1 MAIFKKKAKTDRE
14 HGARSPTNSPPVQ
27 VQPPMVAV
35 VQRGVS
41 DSFAPPNAPI
51 SQNPK
56 RMTNSTQ
63 FGAVATPTVLQ
74 SPQAGRA
81 SPGPAG
87 LQMGQGGGYTVG
99 MGLPSSLQQGH
110 PQHKQQASLG
120 SINGPLSPL
129 AMFSAQNMAPAG
141 GAMPQPQ
148 QYQQFPQQQ
157 QLQTQPQQQ
166 QLQQAGVLQQIP
178 PHNPGYPWST
188 RPLRLYQP
196 REHSQ
201 PLSPFPRYGLSVP
214 PYPSHSGHMLLF
226 GGLVADRAHND
237 LWSLDV
243 RDHSLQLVKTRG
255 EAPLPR
261 IGHVSAIADRIML
274 VFGGDTKVDE
284 NDKQDEGL
292 YVLDL
297 RTQEWS
303 HIPVVTGPCGRYGH
317 AACMLGGYFYVHG
330 GHVDGKNF
338 DDLWAFDIRQLGRND
353 GQYTWERITYNSP
366 APLART
372 GHTIVPYQNQ
382 LFLFG
387 GTDGDYHYNDSW
399 SFHIPTGVWTELEC
413 IGYIPIP
420 REGHA
425 AAIVDD
431 VVYVFGGR
439 DVHGKDLGDLAAF
452 RISNKRWYMFQN
464 MGPAPMAKSGHSLCA
479 AHGKVFVIG
488 GESNLAPEVPRDD
501 PNVIHILDTGKIK
514 YPSDSQAPGGARAP
528 QPVRPRTTSDA
539 TDRRPANGSNPN
551 GSGPYG
557 MGSAGNAQAAS
568 MASRSVDNVSRTM
581 SPPQIS
587 PEPRSLIIT
596 NDTDAKLTKHTPNSE
611 SLDSV
616 GPPGAGLRMNG
627 QPQSM
632 GVPQPMLQGNQL
644 PQGVPPQRPRR
655 EGDEEYRRA
664 MSPPEVTING
674 TPNTTS
680 SSPTNESVVTPN
692 GDVVAP
698 VARRRSMS
706 PPPAGHVP
714 SHTVHPN
721 MRNTR
726 SPPPQLRV
734 GEDGRPALPPDAFYF
749 SGKSP
754 GGGSRPGSL
763 LGRPGSLLGRPG
775 SIIGNRPGSVA
786 GTADLLREIKARE
799 TEADGAKR
807 REGALRVLLGKAIEQ
822 GYIVD
827 DDVADVPS
835 SDMLGDN
842 SEQLHH
848 VALALKQLKQEKANL
863 QNEVTQQMQLASDRI
878 QDSERLQKAALQ
890 EAAYYRA
897 KLAALESGDTDEAS
911 KVDVNRIADLER
923 QLESTTTEYTG
934 GQRELERL
942 KSEVEHHQKTCN
954 EATEAEAETL
964 KRAQVAEEEVA
975 QLQEEMETL
984 RHQVANHDRLT
995 REQTERFIT
1004 LTSTHNQREAE
1015 RDDYK
1020 TQLDDLQ
1027 GKNDEF
1033 ALLLEQAQVSMAA
1046 TNLRADEFESMHDQ
1060 TKEKVATLEQ
1070 ELAET
1075 KRALEDKTHE
1085 AEQATARLAE
1095 VEGLHT
1101 SAREE
1106 VTNYRT
1112 LTNGRLGDLLE
1123 SHRAI
1128 REDSTRGVKGHQD
1141 QLRALEEEK
1150 GSLLKLLRD
1159 AGERVD
1165 ATEAVASSHRKKARE
1180 LEQQHQIVRGEM
1192 RAQRTKLAVAQN
1204 ELVKYRTLFTNKD
1217 SELHE
1222 RDQAVTELQ
1231 TRVSL
1236 MRKLLGEHGINVTD
1250 ADLESTETSNTGELE
1265 SKLRDKSRAHDT
1277 AQREI
1282 DELKRRCE
1290 EAEDKAN
1297 SLARMVERY
1306 KDARSP
1312 SAGSI
1317 RSGDGEGGDANQR
1330 ARDAERKLADAEEA
1344 HQKRLTALQ
1353 SDYETAVRYVKGTE
1367 KMLKRM
1373 KDELNKQK
1381 ATNTT
1386 LLSELDGMRGRA
1398 GSPLTRSISGRT
1410 TPSESELMRKIQ
1422 TLQNQYTAL
1431 QAELQAS
1438 QDTLNARNRE
1448 WDLLRSRVEDNE
1460 RDNEALR
1467 EDLAQ
1472 AQHRIETLLAINP
1485 SGMMGSDDED
1495 DRLGALRRG
1504 STASSD
1510 GGTSMAFD
1518 KFTKEL
1524 KQWERARSPDTH
1536 DEESDHGLNG
1546 KAVSPNPAT
1555 SAFPTA
1561 PGMPTRGTLSG
1572 EWK

>member
-27 VQPPMVAV
+27 VQPSMIAA

-41 DSFAPPNAPI
+41 DSFAPPNASI
-51 SQNPK
+51 GQNPK
-56 RMTNSTQ
+56 RMTNSVQ
-63 FGAVATPTVLQ
+63 FGAIPPSVLQ
-74 SPQAGRA
+74 SPQTGRA
-81 SPGPAG
+81 SPGPGG
-87 LQMGQGGGYTVG
+87 LPLGQGGGYPVG
-99 MGLPSSLQQGH
+99 MGLPSSMQQGH
-110 PQHKQQASLG
+110 PQHQQQASLS

-129 AMFSAQNMAPAG
+129 AMVSAQHMGPP
-141 GAMPQPQ
+141 GAMQQPQ
-148 QYQQFPQQQ
+148 QYQQFPQQ
-157 QLQTQPQQQ
+157 TQPQQQ
-166 QLQQAGVLQQIP
+166 GGGLQQIP

-196 REHSQ
+196 REHAQ

-284 NDKQDEGL
+284 KDKQDEGL

-303 HIPVVTGPCGRYGH
+303 HIPVVAGPCGRYGH

-338 DDLWAFDIRQLGRND
+338 DDLWSFDIRQLGRND

-399 SFHIPTGVWTELEC
+399 SFDIATGVWTELEC

-501 PNVIHILDTGKIK
+501 PNLIHILDTGKIK

-528 QPVRPRTTSDA
+528 QQVRPRTTSDA
-539 TDRRPANGSNPN
+539 TDRRPANGGSPN
-551 GSGPYG
+551 GSSPYG
-557 MGSAGNAQAAS
+557 MGSSGNAQAAY
-568 MASRSVDNVSRTM
+568 MASRSVDNVSRAM
-581 SPPQIS
+581 SPPQVTS
-587 PEPRSLIIT
+587 EPRPLIVT
-596 NDTDAKLTKHTPNSE
+596 NDTGGKLTKHTPRSE
-611 SLDSV
+611 SLDSA
-616 GPPGAGLRMNG
+616 GPPSAGLRMNG
-627 QPQSM
+627 QAQPM
-632 GVPQPMLQGNQL
+632 GVPQPMMQGNPL
-644 PQGVPPQRPRR
+644 PQGAPPQRPRR

-674 TPNTTS
+674 TPNTSS

-692 GDVVAP
+692 GDVVTP

-706 PPPAGHVP
+706 PPPPGHVP

-721 MRNTR
+721 MRNSR

-754 GGGSRPGSL
+754 TGGSRPGSL

-799 TEADGAKR
+799 TEADSAKR

-822 GYIVD
+822 GYVVD
-827 DDVADVPS
+827 EDVADVPPPGN
-835 SDMLGDN
+835 LGN
-842 SEQLHH
+842 NEQLRH

-863 QNEVTQQMQLASDRI
+863 QNEVTLQMQLASDKI

-897 KLAALESGDTDEAS
+897 KLTALEAGDTDMSS
-911 KVDVNRIADLER
+911 KIDAGRIGDLER

-942 KSEVEHHQKTCN
+942 KSEVEHHQKICHD
-954 EATEAEAETL
+954 ATEAETETL
-964 KRAQVAEEEVA
+964 KRAEVAEEAVA
-975 QLQEEMETL
+975 QLQEEIETL
-984 RHQVANHDRLT
+984 RDHAANHDRST

-1004 LTSTHNQREAE
+1004 LTSTQNQREAE

-1033 ALLLEQAQVSMAA
+1033 ALLLEQAQASMAA
-1046 TNLRADEFESMHDQ
+1046 TSIRADEFESLHDQ
-1060 TKEKVATLEQ
+1060 AKEQVGTLEQ

-1085 AEQATARLAE
+1085 AEQASARLAKA
-1095 VEGLHT
+1095 EGLHT

-1106 VTNYRT
+1106 VSNYRS
-1112 LTNGRLGDLLE
+1112 LTSGRLGELLE
-1123 SHRAI
+1123 SHRAL
-1128 REDSTRGVKGHQD
+1128 REDNTRGVKGHQD

-1180 LEQQHQIVRGEM
+1180 LEQQHLTVRGDM
-1192 RAQRTKLAVAQN
+1192 RAQRTKLAAAQN
-1204 ELVKYRTLFTNKD
+1204 ELAKYRALFTNKD

-1236 MRKLLGEHGINVTD
+1236 MRKLLGEHGINVSD
-1250 ADLESTETSNTGELE
+1250 ADLESAETSSAGELE

-1290 EAEDKAN
+1290 EAEDKAD

-1317 RSGDGEGGDANQR
+1317 HSGDGEGGDANQR
-1330 ARDAERKLADAEEA
+1330 AREAERKLADVEEA
-1344 HQKRLTALQ
+1344 HLKRLTALQ

-1386 LLSELDGMRGRA
+1386 LLSDLDGMRGRA
-1398 GSPLTRSISGRT
+1398 GSPPTRGLSGRT
-1410 TPSESELMRKIQ
+1410 TPSDGELMRKVQ
-1422 TLQNQYTAL
+1422 TLQNQYAAL
-1431 QAELQAS
+1431 QAELEAS

-1448 WDLLRSRVEDNE
+1448 WELLRTRVEENE
-1460 RDNEALR
+1460 RESERENEALR
-1467 EDLAQ
+1467 KDLFE
-1472 AQHRIETLLAINP
+1472 AQHRIETLLEINP
-1485 SGMMGSDDED
+1485 AGIMGSDDDD
-1495 DRLGALRRG
+1495 DRLGGLRRG

-1524 KQWERARSPDTH
+1524 KQWERARSPDAH
-1536 DEESDHGLNG
+1536 DEEDDHGLNG

-1555 SAFPTA
+1555 PAFPTA
-1561 PGMPTRGTLSG
+1561 PGMPTRNNVSG